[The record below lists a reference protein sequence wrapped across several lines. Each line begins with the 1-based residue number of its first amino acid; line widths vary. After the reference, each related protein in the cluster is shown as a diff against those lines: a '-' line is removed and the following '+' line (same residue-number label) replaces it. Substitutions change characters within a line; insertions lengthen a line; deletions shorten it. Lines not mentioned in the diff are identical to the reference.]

1 MADVTGSIGN
11 EYVELNNAATEVTLK
26 QVLAAIQKQGG
37 TGAAGAVASTAGAAG
52 VNAASVESA
61 KAAAKAQK
69 ELGEKATTAAEKAAN
84 LTKTFSALASGMTEL
99 AGKLLQ
105 GTSNSSDLFAA
116 FEKLP
121 GAAGVVASVFKKVAQ
136 FQEENLEAYQK
147 MSSAGINF
155 GGSLTDMRTAAAST
169 YMTLGEFGKVMK
181 ENAPAFA
188 RMGGSVNDGARAFVA
203 ISNTLNKSSLGT
215 DLRALGYTS
224 QEVNQGMID
233 YIAISGGRS
242 RKEMQ
247 NTESLAKAGANYLE
261 NLDGLS
267 KLTGE
272 SREALAAKM
281 KQDAANEAWQ
291 GYLLTLDEAGRE
303 KAIKANLEAGAR
315 GGKGAAEA
323 LQARLMGLPPQ
334 TEAAQKF
341 VGTLQNGNAAV
352 NKLADD
358 VTDSSKSLKDMDKTS
373 AGVSVGMAKDGE
385 RLRGVGSALI
395 MAGKGG
401 EEMSKALGAANNA
414 TRNGIKTTEEQIAF
428 EEKIAQESKAQ
439 KASEA
444 KSAVEAQ
451 KAMQELGQTLLS
463 ALLPIIK
470 TLTPVINGLAQ
481 VVKIIATQFE
491 KLHGGLQLG
500 ILGIIAYVAAQKL
513 QATAMAAKEAAAAA
527 GGGGGGGGS
536 KGGPKGSGGGGA
548 KGALKGAM
556 GSASKFA
563 KLGGAAGAVL
573 GAANLYNSFGD
584 INDKVKSG
592 KMSEEEASKEKAG
605 VVGETGGGMAGGI
618 AGAAAGAAIG
628 SVVPIIGTV
637 IGGLIGGALGSYGG
651 SSLGKSAADSL
662 TKPKLADGGI
672 VSSPTNVTAGEAGP
686 EAIAPLRYFENLQT
700 ELQTLNKQTA
710 EVIRYLKETA
720 ESTRQT
726 VDATR
731 NLGGDLF
738 KF

>member
-1 MADVTGSIGN
+1 MADVTGLIGN
-11 EYVELNNAATEVTLK
+11 EYVELNNAATEATLK
-26 QVLAAIQKQGG
+26 QLLQAVQKQGG
-37 TGAAGAVASTAGAAG
+37 AGAAGATAATAGAAG
-52 VNAASVESA
+52 VSAASV
-61 KAAAKAQK
+61 AAAAASTKALK
-69 ELGEKATTAAEKAAN
+69 ELAEKADN
-84 LTKTFSALASGMTEL
+84 LKKTYSALASGIVEL
-99 AGKLLQ
+99 SGKLLK
-105 GTSNSSDLFAA
+105 GSSNSSDLFAA
-116 FEKLP
+116 FERLP
-121 GAAGVVASVFKKVAQ
+121 GAAGAVATVFKKVAQ

-169 YMTLGEFGKVMK
+169 YMTLGEFGKVTK

-233 YIAISGGRS
+233 YIAISGGRNK
-242 RKEMQ
+242 KEMQ
-247 NTESLAKAGANYLE
+247 NTEGLAKAGANYLE
-261 NLDGLS
+261 NLDRLS
-267 KLTGE
+267 SLTGE

-291 GYLLTLDEAGRE
+291 GYLLTLDEKGRE

-385 RLRGVGSALI
+385 RLKGVGSALI

-401 EEMSKALGAANNA
+401 EEMNKALGAYNTA
-414 TRNGIKTTEEQIAF
+414 TRNQVKSTEEQIAF
-428 EEKIAQESKAQ
+428 EAKIDQESKAR
-439 KASEA
+439 KESEA

-451 KAMQELGQTLLS
+451 KAMQELGQTILS
-463 ALLPIIK
+463 ALLPVIKII
-470 TLTPVINGLAQ
+470 TPVINAFAK
-481 VVKIIATQFE
+481 VVTIIATQFE
-491 KLHGGLQLG
+491 KLGTTLQLITVAGLAFLAFKKLELARTAAGQISSSGGGGGLGRLG
-500 ILGIIAYVAAQKL
+500 GRLAGSLKGGLGGIAGGLALGAASDYAASNGMEKTGAGL
-513 QATAMAAKEAAAAA
+513 DIASTAASFAGTGAMLGSIVPGAGTVLGAGLGAAA
-527 GGGGGGGGS
+527 GGAYGLYQNWGKLFGE
-536 KGGPKGSGGGGA
+536 SGQKKA
-548 KGALKGAM
+548 ADGAL
-556 GSASKFA
+556 
-563 KLGGAAGAVL
+563 
-573 GAANLYNSFGD
+573 
-584 INDKVKSG
+584 
-592 KMSEEEASKEKAG
+592 
-605 VVGETGGGMAGGI
+605 
-618 AGAAAGAAIG
+618 
-628 SVVPIIGTV
+628 
-637 IGGLIGGALGSYGG
+637 
-651 SSLGKSAADSL
+651 
-662 TKPKLADGGI
+662 
-672 VSSPTNVTAGEAGP
+672 VSSPTNILAGEAGP
-686 EAIAPLRYFENLQT
+686 EVIAPTKYFENLQT
-700 ELQTLNKQTA
+700 ELQTLNKQTM
-710 EVIRYLKETA
+710 EMLKYLKETS
-720 ESTRQT
+720 EYTRRN

-731 NLGGDLF
+731 SLGGDLF

>member
-1 MADVTGSIGN
+1 MADVTGLIGN
-11 EYVELNNAATEVTLK
+11 EYVELNNAATEATLK
-26 QVLAAIQKQGG
+26 QLLQAVQKQGG
-37 TGAAGAVASTAGAAG
+37 AGAAGATAATAGAAG
-52 VNAASVESA
+52 VSAASV
-61 KAAAKAQK
+61 AAAAASTKALK
-69 ELGEKATTAAEKAAN
+69 ELAEKADN
-84 LTKTFSALASGMTEL
+84 LKKTYSALASGIVEL
-99 AGKLLQ
+99 SGKLLK
-105 GTSNSSDLFAA
+105 GSSNSSDLFAA
-116 FEKLP
+116 FERLP
-121 GAAGVVASVFKKVAQ
+121 GAAGAVATVFKKVAQ

-233 YIAISGGRS
+233 YIAISGGRNK
-242 RKEMQ
+242 KEMQ
-247 NTESLAKAGANYLE
+247 NTEGLAKAGANYLE
-261 NLDGLS
+261 NLDRLS
-267 KLTGE
+267 SLTGE

-291 GYLLTLDEAGRE
+291 GYLLTLDEKGRE

-385 RLRGVGSALI
+385 RSKGVFSALL

-401 EEMSKALGAANNA
+401 EEMNKALGAYNTA
-414 TRNGIKTTEEQIAF
+414 TRNQVKSTEEQIAF
-428 EEKIAQESKAQ
+428 EAKIDQESKAR
-439 KASEA
+439 KESEA

-451 KAMQELGQTLLS
+451 KAMQELGQTILS
-463 ALLPIIK
+463 ALLPVIKII
-470 TLTPVINGLAQ
+470 TPVINAFAK
-481 VVKIIATQFE
+481 VVTIIATQFE
-491 KLHGGLQLG
+491 KLGTTLQLITVAGLAFLAFKKLELARTAAGQISSSGGGGGLGRLG
-500 ILGIIAYVAAQKL
+500 GGGGLGRLGGRLAGSINGGGGLGRLGGRLAGSLKGGLGGIAGGLALGAASDYAASNGMEKTGAGL
-513 QATAMAAKEAAAAA
+513 DIASTAASFAGTGAMLGSIVPGAGTVLGAGLGAAA
-527 GGGGGGGGS
+527 GGAYGLYQNWGKLFGE
-536 KGGPKGSGGGGA
+536 SGQKKA
-548 KGALKGAM
+548 ADGAL
-556 GSASKFA
+556 
-563 KLGGAAGAVL
+563 
-573 GAANLYNSFGD
+573 
-584 INDKVKSG
+584 
-592 KMSEEEASKEKAG
+592 
-605 VVGETGGGMAGGI
+605 
-618 AGAAAGAAIG
+618 
-628 SVVPIIGTV
+628 
-637 IGGLIGGALGSYGG
+637 
-651 SSLGKSAADSL
+651 
-662 TKPKLADGGI
+662 
-672 VSSPTNVTAGEAGP
+672 VSSPTNILAGEAGP
-686 EAIAPLRYFENLQT
+686 EVIAPTKYFENLQT
-700 ELQTLNKQTA
+700 ELQTLNKQTM
-710 EVIRYLKETA
+710 EMLKYLKETS
-720 ESTRQT
+720 EYTRRN

-731 NLGGDLF
+731 SLGGDLF

>member
-1 MADVTGSIGN
+1 MADVTGLIGN
-11 EYVELNNAATEVTLK
+11 EYVELNNAATEATLK
-26 QVLAAIQKQGG
+26 QLLQAVQKQGG
-37 TGAAGAVASTAGAAG
+37 AGAAGATAATAGAAG
-52 VNAASVESA
+52 VSAASV
-61 KAAAKAQK
+61 AAAAASTKALK
-69 ELGEKATTAAEKAAN
+69 ELAEKADN
-84 LTKTFSALASGMTEL
+84 LKKTYSALASGIVEL
-99 AGKLLQ
+99 SGKLLK
-105 GTSNSSDLFAA
+105 GSSNSSDLFAA
-116 FEKLP
+116 FERLP
-121 GAAGVVASVFKKVAQ
+121 GAAGAVATVFKKVAQ

-233 YIAISGGRS
+233 YIAISGGRNK
-242 RKEMQ
+242 KEMQ
-247 NTESLAKAGANYLE
+247 NTEGLAKAGANYLE
-261 NLDGLS
+261 NLDRLS
-267 KLTGE
+267 SLTGE

-291 GYLLTLDEAGRE
+291 GYLLTLDEKGRE

-385 RLRGVGSALI
+385 RSKGVFSALL

-401 EEMSKALGAANNA
+401 EEMNKALGAYNTA
-414 TRNGIKTTEEQIAF
+414 TRNQVKSTEEQIAF
-428 EEKIAQESKAQ
+428 EAKIDQESKAR
-439 KASEA
+439 KESEA

-451 KAMQELGQTLLS
+451 KAMQELGQTILS
-463 ALLPIIK
+463 ALLPVIKII
-470 TLTPVINGLAQ
+470 TPVINAFAK
-481 VVKIIATQFE
+481 VVTIIATQFE
-491 KLHGGLQLG
+491 KLGTTLQLITVAGLAFLAFKKLELARTAAGQISSSGGGGGLGRLG
-500 ILGIIAYVAAQKL
+500 GRLAGSLKGGLGGIAGGLALGAASDYAASNGMEKTGAGL
-513 QATAMAAKEAAAAA
+513 DIASTAASFAGTGAMLGSIVPGAGTVLGAGLGAAA
-527 GGGGGGGGS
+527 GGAYGLYQNWGKLFGE
-536 KGGPKGSGGGGA
+536 SGQKKA
-548 KGALKGAM
+548 ADGAL
-556 GSASKFA
+556 
-563 KLGGAAGAVL
+563 
-573 GAANLYNSFGD
+573 
-584 INDKVKSG
+584 
-592 KMSEEEASKEKAG
+592 
-605 VVGETGGGMAGGI
+605 
-618 AGAAAGAAIG
+618 
-628 SVVPIIGTV
+628 
-637 IGGLIGGALGSYGG
+637 
-651 SSLGKSAADSL
+651 
-662 TKPKLADGGI
+662 
-672 VSSPTNVTAGEAGP
+672 VSSPTNILAGEAGP
-686 EAIAPLRYFENLQT
+686 EVIAPTKYFENLQT
-700 ELQTLNKQTA
+700 ELQTLNKQTM
-710 EVIRYLKETA
+710 EMLKYLKETS
-720 ESTRQT
+720 EYTRRN

-731 NLGGDLF
+731 SLGGDLF

>member
-11 EYVELNNAATEVTLK
+11 EYVELNNAATEATLK
-26 QVLAAIQKQGG
+26 QLLQAVQKQGG
-37 TGAAGAVASTAGAAG
+37 AGAAGAAASTAGAAG
-52 VNAASVESA
+52 VNAAAVEAA
-61 KAAAKAQK
+61 KASTKAQK
-69 ELGEKATTAAEKAAN
+69 ELADKAAN
-84 LTKTFSALASGMTEL
+84 LKQTFSALAVGMTEL

-105 GTSNSSDLFAA
+105 GSSSSSDLFAA
-116 FEKLP
+116 FERLP
-121 GAAGVVASVFKKVAQ
+121 GAAGAVATVFKKVAQ

-188 RMGGSVNDGARAFVA
+188 RMGGSVNDGARAFIA
-203 ISNTLNKSSLGT
+203 ISSTLNKSSLGT

-358 VTDSSKSLKDMDKTS
+358 VTDSSKSLKDMDRTS
-373 AGVSVGMAKDGE
+373 AGVSAGMAKDGE

-414 TRNGIKTTEEQIAF
+414 TRNGIKSTEDQMAF
-428 EEKIAQESKAQ
+428 EAKIAQESKAQ

-451 KAMQELGQTLLS
+451 KAMQELGQTILS

-470 TLTPVINGLAQ
+470 ILTPVINAFAK
-481 VVKIIATQFE
+481 VVTIIATQFE
-491 KLHGGLQLG
+491 KLHGVLQLAV
-500 ILGIIAYVAAQKL
+500 LGIIAYVAAQKL
-513 QATAMAAKEAAAAA
+513 QTAQAAAKNAL
-527 GGGGGGGGS
+527 GDLGGGGS
-536 KGGPKGSGGGGA
+536 GGA
-548 KGALKGAM
+548 AGKAGKGLKGAL

-573 GAANLYNSFGD
+573 GAANLYSSFGD

-628 SVVPIIGTV
+628 SIVPVIGTV

-662 TKPKLADGGI
+662 TKPKMADGGI
-672 VSSPTNVTAGEAGP
+672 ISRPTNVTAGEAGP

>member
-1 MADVTGSIGN
+1 MADVTGLIGN
-11 EYVELNNAATEVTLK
+11 EYVELNNAATEATLK
-26 QVLAAIQKQGG
+26 QLLQAVQKQGG
-37 TGAAGAVASTAGAAG
+37 AGAAGATAATAGAAG
-52 VNAASVESA
+52 VSAASV
-61 KAAAKAQK
+61 AAAAASTKALK
-69 ELGEKATTAAEKAAN
+69 ELAEKADN
-84 LTKTFSALASGMTEL
+84 LKKTYSALASGIVEL
-99 AGKLLQ
+99 SGKLLK
-105 GTSNSSDLFAA
+105 GSSNSSDLFAA
-116 FEKLP
+116 FERLP
-121 GAAGVVASVFKKVAQ
+121 GAAGAVATVFKKVAQ

-233 YIAISGGRS
+233 YIAISGGRNK
-242 RKEMQ
+242 KEMQ
-247 NTESLAKAGANYLE
+247 NTEGLAKAGANYLE
-261 NLDGLS
+261 NLDRLS
-267 KLTGE
+267 SLTGE

-291 GYLLTLDEAGRE
+291 GYLLTLDEKGRE

-385 RLRGVGSALI
+385 RLKGVGSALI

-401 EEMSKALGAANNA
+401 EEMNKALGAYNTA
-414 TRNGIKTTEEQIAF
+414 TRNQVKSTEEQIAF
-428 EEKIAQESKAQ
+428 EAKIDQESKAR
-439 KASEA
+439 KESEA

-451 KAMQELGQTLLS
+451 KAMQELGQTILS
-463 ALLPIIK
+463 ALLPVIKII
-470 TLTPVINGLAQ
+470 TPVINAFAK
-481 VVKIIATQFE
+481 VVTIIATQFE
-491 KLHGGLQLG
+491 KLGTTLQLITVAGLAFLAFKKLELARTAAGQISSSGGGGGLGRLG
-500 ILGIIAYVAAQKL
+500 GRLAGSLKGGLGGIAGGLALGAASDYAASNGMEKTGAGL
-513 QATAMAAKEAAAAA
+513 DIASTAASFAGTGAMLGSIVPGAGTVLGAGLGAAA
-527 GGGGGGGGS
+527 GGAYGLYQNWGKLFGE
-536 KGGPKGSGGGGA
+536 SGQKKA
-548 KGALKGAM
+548 ADGAL
-556 GSASKFA
+556 
-563 KLGGAAGAVL
+563 
-573 GAANLYNSFGD
+573 
-584 INDKVKSG
+584 
-592 KMSEEEASKEKAG
+592 
-605 VVGETGGGMAGGI
+605 
-618 AGAAAGAAIG
+618 
-628 SVVPIIGTV
+628 
-637 IGGLIGGALGSYGG
+637 
-651 SSLGKSAADSL
+651 
-662 TKPKLADGGI
+662 
-672 VSSPTNVTAGEAGP
+672 VSSPTNILAGEAGP
-686 EAIAPLRYFENLQT
+686 EVIAPTKYFENLQT
-700 ELQTLNKQTA
+700 ELQTLNKQTM
-710 EVIRYLKETA
+710 EMLKYLKETS
-720 ESTRQT
+720 EYTRRN

-731 NLGGDLF
+731 SLGGDLF